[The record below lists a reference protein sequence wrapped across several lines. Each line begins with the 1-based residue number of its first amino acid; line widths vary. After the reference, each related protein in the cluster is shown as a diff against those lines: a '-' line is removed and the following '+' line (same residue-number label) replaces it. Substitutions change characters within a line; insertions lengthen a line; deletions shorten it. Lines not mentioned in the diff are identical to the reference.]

1 LKFLGNGKA
10 VLTTVFFLFSLVAI
24 AQEDKGFVVDKIIA
38 KVDNYIVQ
46 KSELDKAY
54 LDYVANGGQA
64 GDNSRCQFLGLLIR
78 NKLMMAKA
86 EIDSVVVADSEV
98 DDNTDRRMSMIL
110 SQYGGSAEELESKF
124 DKTFEQ
130 IKAELRDQIREQLIV
145 GEMERTITKDL
156 TVTPAEVKRFFNRIP
171 NDSLPFFSAEAE
183 IAQIVKIAEVSEK
196 QKEATRMQLIEI
208 RNRILTGEDFAKL
221 AKEYS
226 ADPSVTGNN
235 GNMGWVGRGRM
246 VPEYEAMCFKLKL
259 NEISMPV
266 ETDFGFH
273 IIQLLGRRGNE
284 YLSQHILISPTPSTE
299 DLEVASKYLDSLRRE
314 IVAGK
319 MTFQKAAKELSDDML
334 TKGSGGFF
342 TDDNGGTRIS
352 VDEIDPVVF
361 FAIDSM
367 KVGSISRPLNYRM
380 DDGKQAVRILQYK
393 SKIPPHQASLKDDWS
408 RIQAAT
414 LNQKRQG
421 ILEKWFI
428 KARKDVFINID
439 SSYNFCGIL
448 D

>member
-1 LKFLGNGKA
+1 
-10 VLTTVFFLFSLVAI
+10 
-24 AQEDKGFVVDKIIA
+24 
-38 KVDNYIVQ
+38 
-46 KSELDKAY
+46 
-54 LDYVANGGQA
+54 
-64 GDNSRCQFLGLLIR
+64 
-78 NKLMMAKA
+78 
-86 EIDSVVVADSEV
+86 
-98 DDNTDRRMSMIL
+98 
-110 SQYGGSAEELESKF
+110 
-124 DKTFEQ
+124 
-130 IKAELRDQIREQLIV
+130 
-145 GEMERTITKDL
+145 
-156 TVTPAEVKRFFNRIP
+156 
-171 NDSLPFFSAEAE
+171 
-183 IAQIVKIAEVSEK
+183 
-196 QKEATRMQLIEI
+196 
-208 RNRILTGEDFAKL
+208 
-221 AKEYS
+221 
-226 ADPSVTGNN
+226 
-235 GNMGWVGRGRM
+235 
-246 VPEYEAMCFKLKL
+246 
-259 NEISMPV
+259 
-266 ETDFGFH
+266 
-273 IIQLLGRRGNE
+273 
-284 YLSQHILISPTPSTE
+284 
-299 DLEVASKYLDSLRRE
+299 LEVASKYLDSLRRE